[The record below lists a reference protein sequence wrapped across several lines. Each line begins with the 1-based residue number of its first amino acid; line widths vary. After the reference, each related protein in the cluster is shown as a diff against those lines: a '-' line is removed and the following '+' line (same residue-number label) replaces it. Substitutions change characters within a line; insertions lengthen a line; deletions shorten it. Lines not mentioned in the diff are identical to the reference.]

1 VAHILAL
8 KRCSIGD
15 AGGSAKVQVE
25 LFPPKSMVRYHV
37 AHGAPALGDAIA
49 ALLEARAHA

>member
-1 VAHILAL
+1 MAHILAL